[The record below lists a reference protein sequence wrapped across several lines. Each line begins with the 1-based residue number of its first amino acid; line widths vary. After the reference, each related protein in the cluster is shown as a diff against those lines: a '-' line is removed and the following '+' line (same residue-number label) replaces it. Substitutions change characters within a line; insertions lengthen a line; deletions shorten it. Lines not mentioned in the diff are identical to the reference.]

1 MIRINTMNYYTA
13 VINEGSELIVI
24 YARNKFIAK
33 ALINDDAE
41 HIQKISA
48 VEAKKLVSRGIK
60 QIS

>member
-1 MIRINTMNYYTA
+1 MNYYTA
-13 VINEGSELIVI
+13 VINEGSELILI

>member
-1 MIRINTMNYYTA
+1 MNYYTA
-13 VINEGSELIVI
+13 VITEGAERIVI

>member
-1 MIRINTMNYYTA
+1 MNYYTA

-41 HIQKISA
+41 FVEKISA
-48 VEAKKLVSRGIK
+48 AEAKRLIARGCK
-60 QIS
+60 KIS